1 LANCIE
7 YFQGRKTEGF
17 EEERVAL
24 KKEVKTIGRGS
35 TRGRPERLAKKILE
49 RPLCFGGRKAA

>member
-17 EEERVAL
+17 EEERAAL
-24 KKEVKTIGRGS
+24 KEEGKRIGRGS
-35 TRGRPERLAKKILE
+35 TRGRPERLSEKFLE
-49 RPLCFGGRKAA
+49 RPLCFGGKKAA

>member
-1 LANCIE
+1 LANHIE

-24 KKEVKTIGRGS
+24 KKDVKSTGRGS
-35 TRGRPERLAKKILE
+35 TRG
-49 RPLCFGGRKAA
+49 AA

>member
-17 EEERVAL
+17 EEERVVL
-24 KKEVKTIGRGS
+24 KKEVKRIGRGS
-35 TRGRPERLAKKILE
+35 TRGRP
-49 RPLCFGGRKAA
+49 